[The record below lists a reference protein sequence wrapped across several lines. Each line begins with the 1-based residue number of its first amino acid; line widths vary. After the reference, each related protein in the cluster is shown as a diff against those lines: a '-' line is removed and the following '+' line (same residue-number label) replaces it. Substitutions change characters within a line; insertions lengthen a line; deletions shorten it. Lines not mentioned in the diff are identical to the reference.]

1 MTRNRSAFAGVMIV
15 LVAIVGLVVVAW
27 AAEKEPANSGR
38 VPLPD
43 ITEAQGESCA
53 KDTDFIR
60 RNHMS
65 LLKHQRDET
74 VHKGIRTKQYS
85 LKECLNCH
93 VVSGPD
99 EQPVTAASPE
109 HFCRSCHD
117 YAAVKIDCF
126 QCHSSRPEPG
136 ILPADHQPVGAL
148 PNTVG
153 AHGIEC
159 K

>member
-1 MTRNRSAFAGVMIV
+1 MTLRRATIAAITVLLVYLAG
-15 LVAIVGLVVVAW
+15 LAVVAW
-27 AAEKEPANSGR
+27 ATEQEPVDSSR

-43 ITEAQGESCA
+43 ITEPQGESCA
-53 KDTDFIR
+53 EDTDFIR

-65 LLKHQRDET
+65 LLKHKRDET
-74 VHKGIRTKQYS
+74 VHEGIRTKQFS
-85 LKECLNCH
+85 LKGCINCH
-93 VVSGPD
+93 VVTGPD
-99 EQPVTAASPE
+99 KLPVSAASPD

-126 QCHSSRPEPG
+126 QCHSSTPEPG
-136 ILPADHQPVGAL
+136 VLPADHQADNAL
-148 PNTVG
+148 PGSLG